1 MIKKSKMYDSN
12 NITKT
17 SDLENNNS
25 LSRYKH
31 YVAQQNHY
39 AYECFYNLLERVRP
53 IRILEIGTALGGFTA
68 FLKHACDDLEL
79 NVHIRSYDIHITPS
93 KEELV
98 RNGVDFRQENI
109 FTSDYKSLENS
120 EIIEFI
126 QSDGCTIVLCDGG
139 SKINEFRILS
149 EHLKTGDLIMAHDY
163 AYNSEIFL
171 NEINKVYWNW
181 HEISESDIQDSVE
194 KYNLKS
200 FMQDEFNKAVW
211 VCKIRE

>member
-1 MIKKSKMYDSN
+1 MYDSN
-12 NITKT
+12 NITTT
-17 SDLENNNS
+17 SDLKNNNS

-39 AYECFYNLLERVRP
+39 VYECFYNLLERVKP
-53 IRILEIGTALGGFTA
+53 NRILEIGTALGGFTA
-68 FLKHACDDLEL
+68 FLKYACDDLGL
-79 NVHIRSYDIHITPS
+79 NVDIRSYDIHVTPS
-93 KEELV
+93 KEELI

-109 FTSDYKSLENS
+109 FTSDYKKLENN

-126 QSDGCTIVLCDGG
+126 QGSGCSLVLCDGG

-149 EHLKTGDLIMAHDY
+149 EHLKNGDLIMAHDY
-163 AYNSEIFL
+163 AYDSEIFL

-181 HEISESDIQDSVE
+181 HEISESDIQESVE

>member
-1 MIKKSKMYDSN
+1 MYDSN
-12 NITKT
+12 NITTT

-39 AYECFYNLLERVRP
+39 AY
-53 IRILEIGTALGGFTA
+53 
-68 FLKHACDDLEL
+68 D
-79 NVHIRSYDIHITPS
+79 
-93 KEELV
+93 
-98 RNGVDFRQENI
+98 
-109 FTSDYKSLENS
+109 
-120 EIIEFI
+120 
-126 QSDGCTIVLCDGG
+126 
-139 SKINEFRILS
+139 
-149 EHLKTGDLIMAHDY
+149 
-163 AYNSEIFL
+163 SEIFL

-181 HEISESDIQDSVE
+181 HEISESDIQESVE